1 MSRTN
6 FTGLHRTGARMK
18 VNLNNT
24 TVRQSGAQSAST
36 VQESDES
43 ILVRASSNVVVTTT
57 DTKTAASI
65 QAALQLAIVLVLSI
79 GTRRSSQAQEAAQE
93 LMQRV
98 STVQKNHQK
107 IVIENSATVTVT
119 TTDTETVLNVQALL
133 QVLLEV
139 VTRLGL

>member
-6 FTGLHRTGARMK
+6 FTGVQGAGANMNVSPTNVTARQTGNQQIA
-18 VNLNNT
+18 T
-24 TVRQSGAQSAST
+24 T
-36 VQESDES
+36 QESDES

-79 GTRRSSQAQEAAQE
+79 GTGSSSAGQEAAQE
-93 LMQRV
+93 LMQRIN
-98 STVQKNHQK
+98 TVQRNQQK

-119 TTDTETVLNVQALL
+119 TTDTETVVNVQALL

-139 VTRLGL
+139 VARLGL